1 MKLKSRK
8 AAALLIFFF
17 VLIVGTVASPVVCL
31 ANDYCTIRVDY
42 KYSDGSVAHDPYVA
56 VLTYGDEV
64 NLSVKNP
71 IIPGYKPVDSLE
83 AQAESAATTVL
94 NYPSLDDDKTITVYY
109 VPDLVHYRVRYFKQN
124 VRDDLYTEDLSL
136 SNDDYEKK
144 GYTGSMPDSFKDF
157 SGFTS
162 LYHDTDTI
170 AADGSTVFKVYYER
184 NYYLVNFHLG
194 EGGYGVEPVYAKQ
207 GTTYNIA
214 TPKRAGYDFLGWV
227 KSNDNGD
234 YLDDSGNTITETQA
248 RNTARK

>member
-17 VLIVGTVASPVVCL
+17 VLIVGTVASTVVCL

-124 VRDDLYTEDLSL
+124 VCPIRSRIFRALRVCTTTQILSPPTAL
-136 SNDDYEKK
+136 RCSRFIM
-144 GYTGSMPDSFKDF
+144 SV
-157 SGFTS
+157 
-162 LYHDTDTI
+162 TI
-170 AADGSTVFKVYYER
+170 I
-184 NYYLVNFHLG
+184 L
-194 EGGYGVEPVYAKQ
+194 
-207 GTTYNIA
+207 
-214 TPKRAGYDFLGWV
+214 
-227 KSNDNGD
+227 
-234 YLDDSGNTITETQA
+234 
-248 RNTARK
+248 